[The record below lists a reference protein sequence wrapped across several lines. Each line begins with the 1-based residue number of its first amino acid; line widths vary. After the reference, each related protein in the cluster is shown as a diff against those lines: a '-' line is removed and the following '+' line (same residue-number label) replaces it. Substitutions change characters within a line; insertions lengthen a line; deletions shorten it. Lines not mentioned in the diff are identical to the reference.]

1 MTLAAVRRDPEEFL
15 RDYQIALTECY
26 PRPMLPDGPLRR
38 DIHRVLDFRAATKIV
53 DYKPQTVD
61 HRQLFAASLLEITS
75 EHASSI
81 CLLLLFARLS
91 SATALLR
98 SCIESSVRAT
108 WILLVAT
115 EENVESISV
124 ERGKDKGWPG
134 LEQMIGAIE
143 AHHKAGGLLR
153 RIFTETGS
161 LNDFTHGG
169 VMQISQ
175 RMAPYIEQDI
185 GSIANRICLRNAVN
199 ALALVTCA
207 FHLKANDHLAVATL
221 LKSGLEVF
229 ASFETAG

>member
-1 MTLAAVRRDPEEFL
+1 
-15 RDYQIALTECY
+15 
-26 PRPMLPDGPLRR
+26 MLPDGPLRR
-38 DIHRVLDFRAATKIV
+38 DIHRVLDFRASTKISE
-53 DYKPQTVD
+53 YKPQTVD
-61 HRQLFAASLLEITS
+61 QRQLFAASLYEITS

-91 SATALLR
+91 SACALLR
-98 SCIESSVRAT
+98 SCIESAVRST
-108 WILLVAT
+108 WLLLVAT
-115 EENVESISV
+115 EENVQNIAV

-153 RIFTETGS
+153 RIFTQTGS

-185 GSIANRICLRNAVN
+185 GSIANRMCLRNAVN

-207 FHLKANDHLAVATL
+207 FHLGANDYAGIATVI
-221 LKSGLEVF
+221 KSGFEVF
-229 ASFETAG
+229 SSFEAAGDNDNS